1 MFVRYLVAVSAV
13 AVVIGF
19 ISRRLD
25 ELPVSEAL
33 LSLVVGVVL
42 GPEVLGVLQMP
53 REPQPLLFELSRVLL
68 AFTLMTV
75 GLRYP
80 KEVVRE
86 RAWSV
91 ALLLAVAMP
100 VMALVSSALAF
111 WLLALPLAHA
121 VLLGSMLSPTDPVL
135 ASSVVTGP
143 LAEEALPGRA
153 RQLLS
158 LESGAN
164 DGLAMVLVMA
174 GFVLATDRP
183 GGYWLLHGL
192 ASVVGGTALGAGL
205 GTGAAVTLRHVR
217 RLEYHHE
224 TTFPLFT
231 LTFALFVLGVAEL
244 LRVDSILAVFVA
256 GIAYNLGITE
266 DERMPQH
273 HIEEGVD
280 RVLLLPVFTLFGVAL
295 PWDAWLRLGWP
306 SLIFLVGVLLLR
318 RLPVIVAIR
327 RPLRL
332 SFGDAVWLGWF
343 GPIGIAALYYF
354 TYMAQKGVQD
364 TTIWA
369 AGSMVIAASTLSHGM
384 TTLPGRRVYEKL
396 SHDEDATSSESGTE
410 AAKTDS

>member
-1 MFVRYLVAVSAV
+1 MFVRYLVAVAGV
-13 AVVIGF
+13 AVVVGF

-42 GPEVLGVLQMP
+42 GPEVAGVLEVP
-53 REPQPLLFELSRVLL
+53 REPQSLLFEVSRVLL
-68 AFTLMTV
+68 AFTLMTTA
-75 GLRYP
+75 LRYP

-86 RAWSV
+86 RGWSV
-91 ALLLAVAMP
+91 ALLLVVAMP
-100 VMALVSSALAF
+100 VMALVSGLLGF
-111 WLLALPLAHA
+111 WLLALPLAQA
-121 VLLGSMLSPTDPVL
+121 VLLGSILAPTDPVL

-164 DGLAMVLVMA
+164 DGLALLLVMA
-174 GFVLATDRP
+174 GFVLTTGRP

-192 ASVVGGTALGAGL
+192 ASVVGGTVLGAGL
-205 GTGAAVTLRHVR
+205 GAAAAVTLRQVR
-217 RLEYHHE
+217 RLEYQHA

-244 LRVDSILAVFVA
+244 LSVDSILAVFVA

-295 PWDAWLRLGWP
+295 PWAEWLQLGWP
-306 SLIFLVGVLLLR
+306 GLAFVVAILLLR
-318 RLPVIVAIR
+318 RLPVILAVR
-327 RPLRL
+327 WPLGL
-332 SFGDAVWLGWF
+332 TLGDAVWLGWF
-343 GPIGIAALYYF
+343 GPIGIAALYYL
-354 TYMAQKGVQD
+354 TYVAEKGLED
-364 TTIWA
+364 PTIWA
-369 AGSMVIAASTLSHGM
+369 GGSMVIAASTLAHGV
-384 TTLPGRRVYEKL
+384 TTVPGRRAYKRLTV
-396 SHDEDATSSESGTE
+396 G
-410 AAKTDS
+410 DSPGET